1 MHMTKPSRGLNTPEN
16 DRLKLILRV
25 AKSLHRAARSD
36 SRPHSLPVLRRLI
49 ASETFR
55 HISLPELY
63 RQRMTIQRKHI
74 LHMLALEAGHLNWLD
89 YKKKVE
95 THPEAQPLDYN
106 LALKHAGYPN
116 IWFTS
121 LPEAERYAAAQGGQ
135 PIAVGKQAVVIPFQ
149 EQAC

>member
-74 LHMLALEAGHLNWLD
+74 LHMLALEAGNLNWSD
-89 YKKKVE
+89 YKTTIKA
-95 THPEAQPLDYN
+95 HPEAQPLDYN

-121 LPEAERYAAAQGGQ
+121 LPEAETYAKAQGGQ
-135 PIAVGKQAVVIPFQ
+135 SIPVGQQAVVIPSQ
-149 EQAC
+149 